1 MNISVKN
8 PDKKKIADAILNE
21 AKKIK
26 DFNLRYAF
34 LRDISSVFGSVSRII
49 RERATS
55 SFEKHKSKNGM
66 VSCPH
71 CRLLNGQKRLSD
83 EAMKN
88 DIVDGTYNH
97 IIDLGEYDGYETR
110 QSGQEFYWATC
121 KYCGKKIYSISATFG
136 ERLYDK
142 PVASSLW

>member
-34 LRDISSVFGSVSRII
+34 LRGISGVFGSVSTII
-49 RERATS
+49 GEQATS
-55 SFEKHKSKNGM
+55 AYEKFKSKGD
-66 VSCPH
+66 VVPCPH
-71 CRLLNGQKRLSD
+71 CQLLNGRKRLSD

-88 DIVDGTYNH
+88 DLVDGTYNQ
-97 IIDLGEYDGYETR
+97 IIDWGPYDGYETR
-110 QSGQEFYWATC
+110 QNSEKFYWATC
-121 KYCGKKIYSISATFG
+121 KYCGKKIYSRSATFCG
-136 ERLYDK
+136 HLHPK